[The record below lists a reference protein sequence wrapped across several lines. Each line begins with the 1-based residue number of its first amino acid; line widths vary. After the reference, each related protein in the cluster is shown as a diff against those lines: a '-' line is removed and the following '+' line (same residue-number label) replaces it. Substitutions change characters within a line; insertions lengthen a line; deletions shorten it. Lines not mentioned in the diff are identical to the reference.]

1 MEVIWRQALEYTV
14 FDECIT
20 ATVWFYNGV
29 RRGSVWFMTACG
41 KISGHSMQEWGR
53 SAKEKPSRNGWASIY
68 QLASRAGSARPQL
81 LASRL
86 AK

>member
-1 MEVIWRQALEYTV
+1 
-14 FDECIT
+14 
-20 ATVWFYNGV
+20 
-29 RRGSVWFMTACG
+29 
-41 KISGHSMQEWGR
+41 MQEWGR
-53 SAKEKPSRNGWASIY
+53 SAKEKPSRNGWTSIY

>member
-1 MEVIWRQALEYTV
+1 
-14 FDECIT
+14 
-20 ATVWFYNGV
+20 
-29 RRGSVWFMTACG
+29 
-41 KISGHSMQEWGR
+41 MQEWGR

>member
-1 MEVIWRQALEYTV
+1 MVYDRVRKDKWSQYA
-14 FDECIT
+14 
-20 ATVWFYNGV
+20 GV
-29 RRGSVWFMTACG
+29 GAFG
-41 KISGHSMQEWGR
+41 KR
-53 SAKEKPSRNGWASIY
+53 KPSRNGWASIY